1 MSKPVRTS
9 NNHSPTGSGK
19 NLDRYKL
26 GTLDKGLTILELVE
40 RSSKPVGIQQVAL
53 ATGIQRAAVYRLLCT
68 LEQRGYV
75 HRLENKKYTS
85 AMRGHRF
92 LIGYCAPL
100 SGSSFR
106 KLLATNIRR
115 AAQDSNLD
123 LLEADNREDDFE
135 GGLRNAQMLVDAR
148 VDLTILFEPVESI
161 GHAMA
166 DRLYQAGTAF
176 ITIDVPL
183 QGGVYFGANNYQAGK
198 LAGLALA
205 RFAAERWG
213 GAYHRVVLVESSSV
227 GPNVQAR
234 LTGVLVGLQERLGAV
249 PDSHVI
255 HLDGRSRQ
263 DHSREVVG
271 ALLSRLKPGSRLLIS
286 GFNDQTA
293 LGALQAARD
302 ANREKD
308 VAVVGQNASEEG
320 WQELRNSESRFIAS
334 IAYFPERYGSKVMQV
349 AQSILNRDPVAPA
362 IYTDHIVL
370 DHTNLDRYYRS

>member
-1 MSKPVRTS
+1 MPNDRAS
-9 NNHSPTGSGK
+9 SPLRKG
-19 NLDRYKL
+19 LDRYKL
-26 GTLDKGLTILELVE
+26 GTLDKGLTILELIE
-40 RSSKPVGIQQVAL
+40 RAARPVGIQEVAR

-75 HRLENKKYTS
+75 QRLENKKYS
-85 AMRGHRF
+85 FAMRRRRF

-106 KLLATNIRR
+106 KLLAANIQRT
-115 AAQDSNLD
+115 AQDSNLD
-123 LLEADNREDDFE
+123 LLEVDNREDDFE
-135 GGLRNAQMLVDAR
+135 EGLRNAQILVDAK
-148 VDLTILFEPVESI
+148 VDLAILFEPVESI

-166 DRLYQAGTAF
+166 DRLYHAGTPF

-205 RFAAERWG
+205 RFAAEHWVG
-213 GAYHRVVLVESSSV
+213 TYDRVVLVESSSV

-234 LTGVLVGLQERLGAV
+234 LNGVLVGLQERLGAV
-249 PDSHVI
+249 PDSHVV

-271 ALLSRLKPGSRLLIS
+271 SLLSRLKRASRLLIS

-302 ANREKD
+302 ANREND

-320 WQELRNSESRFIAS
+320 RQELRNPESRFIAS
-334 IAYFPERYGSKVMQV
+334 IAYFPERYGSKVMQL
-349 AQSILNRDPVAPA
+349 ARSMLNRDPVSPA
-362 IYTDHIVL
+362 VYTDHVVL
-370 DHTNLDRYYRS
+370 DHTNLDRYYRT